1 MQSKKEEKQVM
12 TSQITRPFPLS
23 ENSELVTYH
32 SRNSTRVTRTIEDHH
47 MTSAESH
54 DQYQQFSEMFRAKG
68 VTAEALVKFI
78 QCSVW
83 FIQTWNLC
91 ITEFLSSIVFAVN
104 NAERIFEVENAFQM
118 LQPTFGQV
126 LIMMVSQG
134 SSVSTV

>member
-1 MQSKKEEKQVM
+1 
-12 TSQITRPFPLS
+12 
-23 ENSELVTYH
+23 
-32 SRNSTRVTRTIEDHH
+32 
-47 MTSAESH
+47 
-54 DQYQQFSEMFRAKG
+54 MFRAKG

-83 FIQTWNLC
+83 FIQTWNFC

-126 LIMMVSQG
+126 LIMMVSQ
-134 SSVSTV
+134 